1 MRRAIA
7 SSRLVVAF
15 LTAAVPLLAQPVLAQ
30 QPAQED
36 WPRVKCERYQKAT
49 TEALKRFGT
58 AGLGPDFLA
67 RHEAFLAA
75 GCQGGRNVCPKTE
88 AEFRLANALVI
99 QGMNAGMAST
109 FFPFGCPK
117 AP

>member
-1 MRRAIA
+1 MRRVTAPLA
-7 SSRLVVAF
+7 LLSLL
-15 LTAAVPLLAQPVLAQ
+15 LTAAAPVSAQ

-49 TEALKRFGT
+49 AEALRRFGT
-58 AGLGPDFLA
+58 AGLGQDFLA

-75 GCQGGRNVCPKTE
+75 GCQGERNVCPKTE

-117 AP
+117 SP